1 MLKRTSLSLYF
12 IMITNVVN
20 GENNNTYLSN
30 VNQNM
35 VKWLIV
41 WHFQQKQTYF
51 RVCCG

>member
-41 WHFQQKQTYF
+41 WNFQQKQTYF